1 MNMKSMRL
9 FFNLIVKT
17 TNQENYNLV
26 FYAIWHVTIFT
37 IYTYITLFNKNNNN
51 NKKIQ
56 SAGT

>member
-1 MNMKSMRL
+1 MNMKSMKL

-37 IYTYITLFNKNNNN
+37 IYIYIIHFNKNN